1 IKDALLE
8 LESTNKG
15 LLHTRVQLKSLND
28 AAPLSQHVAGMMVYN
43 TATAN
48 DVVPGIYF
56 NDGTRWVFVGE
67 TLTTLALAGD
77 DVNIT
82 YTDED
87 GVPHDIDM
95 TGIVKNLETLTILD
109 YDPSTQKLIYKGEDG
124 IANEFDLIELVS
136 GSETITELLDNG
148 DGTFVYLNEEGTL
161 VTFDANTL
169 TITEAGGVYTFTDA
183 KGLLEEIDTNAEA
196 IAFDNTVTNLL

>member
-1 IKDALLE
+1 
-8 LESTNKG
+8 
-15 LLHTRVQLKSLND
+15 
-28 AAPLSQHVAGMMVYN
+28 
-43 TATAN
+43 
-48 DVVPGIYF
+48 
-56 NDGTRWVFVGE
+56 
-67 TLTTLALAGD
+67 
-77 DVNIT
+77 
-82 YTDED
+82 D

-183 KGLLEEIDTNAEA
+183 KGPLEEIDTNAEA
-196 IAFDNTVTNLL
+196 IAFDNTVTNLLTSTNVQAALDELAALATEVSTLQETAPGIYTYTDETGATTSFDEIGRASCRGKE